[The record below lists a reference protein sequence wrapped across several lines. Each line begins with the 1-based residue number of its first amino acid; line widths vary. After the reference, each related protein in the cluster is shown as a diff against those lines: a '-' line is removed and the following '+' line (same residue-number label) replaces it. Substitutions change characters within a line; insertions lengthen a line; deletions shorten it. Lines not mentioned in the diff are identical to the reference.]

1 MKIHFVAD
9 DKHPK
14 GGVAVIKLKEHYG
27 QAPLKGADFI
37 VVLGGDGMMLH
48 SLHDLHMAH
57 VPVYGMNLGNVGF
70 LMNTYHPD
78 GLVERLKRAV
88 PFRIYPLL
96 MDVMTTDGR
105 AVAAHAF
112 NEVSL
117 MRQTHQAAKIRL
129 WIDGIMRMG
138 EVISDGL
145 LVSTPMGSTAYNF
158 SNNGPILPIDAKLL
172 ALTPISPFRPRSW
185 RGALLNH
192 KADIVLEIILPEIRG
207 VSAVADFIEVRNA
220 ARVHIKE
227 DRTKSVTLLFDPEH
241 DLSER
246 ILREQFL
253 S

>member
-1 MKIHFVAD
+1 MNIHFVAD

-14 GGVAVIKLKEHYG
+14 GSAAAKALRERYGHTPLKE
-27 QAPLKGADFI
+27 ADFI

-48 SLHDLHMAH
+48 SLHDLHTGH
-57 VPVYGMNLGNVGF
+57 LPVYGMNLGHVGF
-70 LMNTYHPD
+70 LMNTYHMD
-78 GLVERLKRAV
+78 DLSERLKRAV
-88 PFRIYPLL
+88 PFRIHPLL
-96 MDVMTTDGR
+96 MEATTLGGLTHK
-105 AVAAHAF
+105 AHAF

-129 WIDGIMRMG
+129 WIDGTMRLS

-192 KADIVLEIILPEIRG
+192 KADIVLEVLVPKMRG
-207 VSAVADFIEVRNA
+207 VSAVADFIEIRDVTS
-220 ARVHIKE
+220 VHIKE
-227 DRTKSVTLLFDPEH
+227 DRAKHVTLLFDPEH
-241 DLSER
+241 DLNER
-246 ILREQFL
+246 ILREQFM